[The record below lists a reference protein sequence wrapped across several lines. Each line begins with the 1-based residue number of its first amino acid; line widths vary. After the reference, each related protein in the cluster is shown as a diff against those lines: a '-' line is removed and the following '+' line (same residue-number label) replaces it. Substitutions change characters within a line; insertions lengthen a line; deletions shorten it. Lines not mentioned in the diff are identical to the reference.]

1 MSIRTKLFDK
11 GRLVEEQMVRFL
23 IKLDNRVSDLE
34 DSEGTV
40 YDDTEVKADI
50 SALETAI
57 GDESTKGS
65 ILARIKALEDAKT
78 PDEPTNP

>member
-11 GRLVEEQMVRFL
+11 GRLVEEQFIRFL
-23 IKLDNRVSDLE
+23 IKLDERISDLE
-34 DSEGTV
+34 ESEGTA

-57 GDESTKGS
+57 GDESTEGS
-65 ILARIKALEDAKT
+65 ILARIKALENAKT
-78 PDEPTNP
+78 SDESSS